1 MIVVVVAVVF
11 VAVFYLQNLSTLRL
25 AQQFRKMIHVLK
37 PNEPIESNK
46 FNNNT
51 TTNNNVNN
59 INDNNNNSNN
69 SDNTTSVAAS
79 SMLNR
84 GKLVLNETQYRAA
97 CTKNGR

>member
-25 AQQFRKMIHVLK
+25 AQQFRKIIHMLK

-46 FNNNT
+46 FNNTT
-51 TTNNNVNN
+51 TTNNNINN

-69 SDNTTSVAAS
+69 SDNTTSVAS
-79 SMLNR
+79 SVLNR
-84 GKLVLNETQYRAA
+84 GKLVLNEAQYRAA